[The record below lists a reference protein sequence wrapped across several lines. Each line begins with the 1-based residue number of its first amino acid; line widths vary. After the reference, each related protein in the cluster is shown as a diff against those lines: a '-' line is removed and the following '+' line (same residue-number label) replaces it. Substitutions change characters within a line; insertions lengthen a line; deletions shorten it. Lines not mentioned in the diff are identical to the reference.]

1 MGEQRRKKNT
11 SIGLLAHV
19 DAGKTTLSEAML
31 YLSGSINK
39 LGRVDHQNAFLDTN
53 NLERERGITIFSKQA
68 AFSLPTRE
76 VTLLDTP
83 GHVDFSAEMERTLQV
98 LDCAVLVI
106 SGTDGIQ
113 GHTYTLWQL
122 LRRHRIPTFLF
133 FNKMDL
139 ETEGKTALLE
149 QMKSRL
155 EENCVDFSAARDDS
169 FWESVAM
176 CGEEAL
182 ACYLEHGEVPE
193 EMILELI
200 AQRKLFPCWFG
211 SALKLDGVAEFLE
224 GLERYAPRQDY
235 PENFGAKVFK
245 IARDPQGGRLTYL
258 KITGG
263 SLAVKT
269 ALSGGSGDK
278 AWTEKVDQIRIYSG
292 AKFRTVDRVEAG
304 TVCAVTGLTATYPG
318 EGLGIERASQQPVL
332 EPVLNYRLLL
342 PEGVDP
348 HVAMPKL
355 SQLEEE
361 DPLLHLVWNETLG
374 EIHLQVMG
382 EIQLEVLK
390 RLIVDRFGMEV
401 DFGQGSIVY
410 RETISNRVEGIG
422 HYEPLRHY
430 AEVHLLMEP
439 GEPGSGVQCAT
450 ACSTDVLDL
459 NWQRL
464 ILTHLEEK
472 EHLGVLTGSPITD
485 IKITLVAGKAH
496 LKHTEG
502 GDFRQA
508 TYRAVRQGLMQAESV
523 LLEPWYDFRLEV
535 PGENVGRAM
544 ADIQSMGGS
553 FEAPEVLGELS
564 LLTGSGPVSKLRGYW
579 REVSA
584 YSKGRGRLFCRV
596 CGYRPCHEQEL
607 VVESIAY
614 QPERDVAN
622 SPDSVFCDHG
632 AGYVVPWHQVGDYAH
647 VDSGLDLN
655 EDVDEEPQEVVP
667 AGGWVDRKGGS
678 LEQDKE
684 LQAIFERTYGK
695 VESKSFEPTKR
706 PARTSLDDSKYNIRN
721 QNIGPEYLLVDGYNI
736 IFAWDE
742 LKAVAQENIEAA
754 RMMLADL
761 LADYRGVRKCEVIL
775 VFDAYKVKGN
785 PGSVEKHS
793 GIYIVY
799 TKEAET
805 ADAYIEKAT
814 YDLSREHR
822 VRVATSDGLEQMII
836 LGHGALRVSARIFKM
851 EMEQAQGQISSLISQ
866 HNQKGREKNKLLYTA
881 QVKRQ
886 KT

>member
-1 MGEQRRKKNT
+1 MKHLC
-11 SIGLLAHV
+11 IGMLAHV
-19 DAGKTTLSEAML
+19 DAGKTTLSEAIL

-39 LGRVDHQNAFLDTN
+39 LGREDHQNAFLDTN
-53 NLERERGITIFSKQA
+53 NLDRERGITIFSKQA

-83 GHVDFSAEMERTLQV
+83 GHVDFSAEMERTLKV

-106 SGTDGIQ
+106 SGTDGVQ

-193 EMILELI
+193 EMISELI

-211 SALKLDGVAEFLE
+211 SALKLDGVTEFLE
-224 GLERYAPRQDY
+224 GLERYAPRRDY
-235 PENFGAKVFK
+235 PEHFGAKVFK
-245 IARDPQGGRLTYL
+245 IARDPQGSRLTYL

-318 EGLGIERASQQPVL
+318 EGLGMERASQQPVL

-361 DPLLHLVWNETLG
+361 DPLLHLVWNEALG

-390 RLIVDRFGMEV
+390 RLIADRFGMEV

-439 GEPGSGVQCAT
+439 GEPGSGVQCGA

-553 FEAPEVLGELS
+553 FESPEVLGELS

-596 CGYRPCHEQEL
+596 CGYRPCHEQER
-607 VVESIAY
+607 VVESIGY

-647 VDSGLDLN
+647 VDSGVDLN
-655 EDVDEEPQEVVP
+655 EDVGEAPQEVVP
-667 AGGWVDRKGGS
+667 AGGRVDRKGGS

-695 VESKSFEPTKR
+695 VESKSFEPTRR

-721 QNIGPEYLLVDGYNI
+721 QSVGPEYLLVDGYNI

-799 TKEAET
+799 TKAAET

-851 EMEQAQGQISSLISQ
+851 EMEQARGQISSLISQ

-886 KT
+886 KS